1 MLGKSGQAKQL
12 KIKKYK
18 RMKKILFPISTIG
31 LTVLLFAFQNSRNET
46 IERFHLKPQ
55 NGGGAASGKT
65 GAPGEQ
71 NCTGCHSGTAQDGSN
86 ENNLTILDGSN
97 PVTTYIPGQQYTISL
112 AMNSN
117 PVKKG
122 FQATAL
128 SGANTMAGS
137 FTAQAGNTSING
149 TTRKYANHTS
159 TSNTSSA
166 APIWSWT
173 WTAPATNVGDVTFY
187 VASNKT
193 NNNGS
198 DNGDV
203 IYLSQHTVS
212 PQSSSSLQELNN
224 SKFSIRFNSE
234 LNQVIANFSS
244 LNASKISFNLTDLSG
259 KSIYTSVLGFSLIGA
274 NQQLIKLPENLNS
287 GVYIATVFVGNTPLS
302 AKVFIQ

>member
-1 MLGKSGQAKQL
+1 
-12 KIKKYK
+12 
-18 RMKKILFPISTIG
+18 MKKIILPLSMLS
-31 LTVLLFAFQNSRNET
+31 LTALLVAMQYDKDQIIET
-46 IERFHLKPQ
+46 FHFKPQ
-55 NGGGAASGKT
+55 NSGGADIGKT

-86 ENNLTILDGSN
+86 ENNLTILDDGST
-97 PVTTYIPGQQYTISL
+97 PVTTYIPGAQYTVNL

-128 SGANTMAGS
+128 SSTNVMAGS

-159 TSNTSSA
+159 ASNTNTS

-173 WTAPATNVGDVTFY
+173 WTAPATNVGDITFY

-193 NNNGS
+193 NNNGNTS
-198 DNGDV
+198 GDV

-212 PQSSSSLQELNN
+212 AQSSSSIQEQNTT
-224 SKFSIRFNSE
+224 KFTVRFNSE
-234 LNQVIANFSS
+234 LNQVIADFSS
-244 LNASKISFNLTDLSG
+244 LNISKMSFNLIDLLG
-259 KSIYTSVLGFSLIGA
+259 KSVFTSTLGFSQIGV
-274 NQQLIKLPENLNS
+274 NQQSIELPANLNR
-287 GVYIATVFVGNTPLS
+287 GVYMATIFVGKTPLS
-302 AKVFIQ
+302 AKIYIP

>member
-1 MLGKSGQAKQL
+1 
-12 KIKKYK
+12 
-18 RMKKILFPISTIG
+18 MKKIILPLSMLS
-31 LTVLLFAFQNSRNET
+31 LTALLVAMQYDKNQT
-46 IERFHLKPQ
+46 IEAFHFKPQ
-55 NGGGAASGKT
+55 NGSGAGAGKT

-86 ENNLTILDGSN
+86 ENNLTILDDGST
-97 PVTTYIPGQQYTISL
+97 PVTTYIPGGQYTVNL

-128 SGANTMAGS
+128 SSTNVMAGG

-159 TSNTSSA
+159 VSNTNTS

-193 NNNGS
+193 NNNGN

-203 IYLSQHTVS
+203 IYLSQHTLS
-212 PQSSSSLQELNN
+212 AQSSSSLQEKNT
-224 SKFSIRFNSE
+224 SKISIRFNSE
-234 LNQVIANFSS
+234 LNQVIADFSS
-244 LNASKISFNLTDLSG
+244 LNVSKMSFNLTDLSG
-259 KSIYTSVLGFSLIGA
+259 KSVFTSTLGFSQIGV
-274 NQQLIKLPENLNS
+274 NQQSIKLPFGLNS
-287 GVYIATVFVGNTPLS
+287 GVYMATFFIGNTPLS
-302 AKVFIQ
+302 AKVYIP

>member
-1 MLGKSGQAKQL
+1 
-12 KIKKYK
+12 
-18 RMKKILFPISTIG
+18 MKKIILPLSMLS
-31 LTVLLFAFQNSRNET
+31 LTALLVAMQYDKDQT
-46 IERFHLKPQ
+46 IETFHFKPQ
-55 NGGGAASGKT
+55 NAGGAGTGKT

-86 ENNLTILDGSN
+86 ENNLTILDDGST
-97 PVTTYIPGQQYTISL
+97 PVTTYIPGAQYTVNL

-128 SGANTMAGS
+128 SSTNVMAGG

-159 TSNTSSA
+159 ASNTNTS

-193 NNNGS
+193 NNNGN

-203 IYLSQHTVS
+203 IYLSQHTLS
-212 PQSSSSLQELNN
+212 AQSSSSLQEQNT
-224 SKFSIRFNSE
+224 SKISIRFNSE
-234 LNQVIANFSS
+234 LNQVMADFSS
-244 LNASKISFNLTDLSG
+244 LNVSKMSFNLTDLSG
-259 KSIYTSVLGFSLIGA
+259 KSVFTSTLGFSQIGV
-274 NQQLIKLPENLNS
+274 NQQSIKLPSGLNS
-287 GVYIATVFVGNTPLS
+287 GVYMATFFIGNTPLS
-302 AKVFIQ
+302 AKMYIP

>member
-1 MLGKSGQAKQL
+1 
-12 KIKKYK
+12 
-18 RMKKILFPISTIG
+18 MKKVLLPLSFIG
-31 LTVLLFAFQNSRNET
+31 LISALVSVQSNSSKSIET
-46 IERFHLKPQ
+46 LHFKPQ
-55 NGGGAASGKT
+55 NSGGAAAGKT

-71 NCTGCHSGTAQDGSN
+71 NCTACHSGSAQDGAN
-86 ENNLTILDGSN
+86 ENNLTILDGLN
-97 PVTTYIPGQQYTISL
+97 PVTTYIPGQQYTINL

-128 SGANTMAGS
+128 SSADAMAGN
-137 FTAQAGNTSING
+137 FTGQSGNTSING
-149 TTRKYANHTS
+149 TTRIYANHTS

-166 APIWSWT
+166 APVWTWT
-173 WTAPATNVGDVTFY
+173 WTAPATDVGDVTFY

-193 NNNGS
+193 NNNS
-198 DNGDV
+198 NNIGDV

-212 PQSSSSLQELNN
+212 PQNSSSLQELNN

-259 KSIYTSVLGFSLIGA
+259 KSIYTSVLGFSQIGV
-274 NQQLIKLPENLNS
+274 NQQLIKLPANLNS
-287 GVYIATVFVGNTPLS
+287 GMYIATVFVGNTPLS
-302 AKVFIQ
+302 AKVYIP